1 MSKCIIS
8 DSTCLIALD
17 RIGQLTLLKQLFEQ
31 IYVPTAVHREFGKKV
46 NWIKVTSVHNPI
58 AIKTLMIQI
67 DAGESEVIA
76 LALEMQDCVAIL
88 DDKKARRI
96 AQDIGLKITGTV
108 GLLLKAKKDG
118 LIDKIKPLL
127 NQLNDAGFHVG
138 GILYQNAL
146 RLANEIDE
154 P

>member
-46 NWIKVTSVHNPI
+46 SWIKVKSVHNPI

-138 GILYQNAL
+138 GSLYQNAL

>member
-118 LIDKIKPLL
+118 VIGKIKPLL
-127 NQLNDAGFHVG
+127 DQLNEAGFHVG
-138 GILYQNAL
+138 GSLYQNAL

>member
-138 GILYQNAL
+138 GSLYQNAL

>member
-118 LIDKIKPLL
+118 VIDKIKPLL
-127 NQLNDAGFHVG
+127 DQLNEAGFHVG
-138 GILYQNAL
+138 ESLYQNVL
-146 RLANEIDE
+146 RLAKESVE
-154 P
+154 S

>member
-138 GILYQNAL
+138 ERLYQNAL

>member
-46 NWIKVTSVHNPI
+46 SWIKVTSVHNPI

-118 LIDKIKPLL
+118 VIGKIKPLL
-127 NQLNDAGFHVG
+127 DQLNEAGFHVG
-138 GILYQNAL
+138 GSLYQNAL